1 MCTRF
6 ASISPFASLVG
17 IPVGIASSVLELKI
31 CDITGIM
38 KRYKSLIIKKKK
50 KHDKIVLL
58 AFLWICFKKY
68 CAERI
73 LWYERRN

>member
-6 ASISPFASLVG
+6 ASISPFASLVD

-58 AFLWICFKKY
+58 AFL
-68 CAERI
+68 
-73 LWYERRN
+73 

>member
-6 ASISPFASLVG
+6 DSISPFASLVG

-58 AFLWICFKKY
+58 AFL
-68 CAERI
+68 
-73 LWYERRN
+73 